1 MAQQGVYYVMDTQ
14 EKYARYVNTS
24 FVKAI
29 EPVVVERAA
38 GAEIFG
44 ADGQTYL
51 DCFAGIAVVN
61 AGHVHP
67 RVAEAAKAQIDRLI
81 HAASYIYYVPTV
93 ADLAEVLANITPGA
107 LQKTFF
113 CNSGAEA
120 IEGALRLAKVATGK
134 REIIALQMAFHGR
147 TYGTLS
153 VTGNMARKTRGGPY
167 MSGVAFA
174 PAPYCYRCPLKLEPE
189 SCGMACADAV
199 EDVIRYQTSGDV
211 AAFIVEPVLGEG
223 GLIPLPEGY
232 LARVKEILDRHG
244 ILLIV
249 DEVQTGFGR
258 TGKLFGIDHH
268 EGIEPDMI
276 AMAKGIADG
285 FPLGAFIAPEAIADS
300 FLPGEHLSTFG
311 GNPVCCAA
319 ALANIA
325 VLQEEGLI
333 EHAAELGNWALGEL
347 RALQQQH
354 ELIGEVRGQGLMLGV
369 ELVRDRASKE
379 PAATEAARVRAIC
392 REAGVLI
399 GVGGQ
404 FGNVLRLQP
413 PLVITQEQL
422 AHVIRTVS
430 EALAACH

>member
-1 MAQQGVYYVMDTQ
+1 MDTR

-38 GAEIFG
+38 GAEICG
-44 ADGQTYL
+44 ADGQIYL

-67 RVAEAAKAQIDRLI
+67 RVAEA
-81 HAASYIYYVPTV
+81 
-93 ADLAEVLANITPGA
+93 
-107 LQKTFF
+107 
-113 CNSGAEA
+113 
-120 IEGALRLAKVATGK
+120 ATGK

-189 SCGMACADAV
+189 SCGLACADAV
-199 EDVIRYQTSGDV
+199 EDVIHYQTSGDV
-211 AAFIVEPVLGEG
+211 AAFIVEPALGEG

-276 AMAKGIADG
+276 AMAIGIADG

-311 GNPVCCAA
+311 GN
-319 ALANIA
+319 
-325 VLQEEGLI
+325 
-333 EHAAELGNWALGEL
+333 
-347 RALQQQH
+347 
-354 ELIGEVRGQGLMLGV
+354 
-369 ELVRDRASKE
+369 
-379 PAATEAARVRAIC
+379 
-392 REAGVLI
+392 
-399 GVGGQ
+399 
-404 FGNVLRLQP
+404 
-413 PLVITQEQL
+413 
-422 AHVIRTVS
+422 
-430 EALAACH
+430 

>member
-1 MAQQGVYYVMDTQ
+1 MAQQGVCYIMDTR

-29 EPVVVERAA
+29 EPIVVERAT
-38 GAEIFG
+38 GAEICG
-44 ADGQTYL
+44 ADGHTYL

-120 IEGALRLAKVATGK
+120 IEGALRMAKVATGK

-153 VTGNMARKTRGGPY
+153 ITGNMARKTRGGPY

-189 SCGMACADAV
+189 SCGLACADAV

-232 LARVKEILDRHG
+232 LAHVKEILDRHG

-258 TGKLFGIDHH
+258 TGKLFSIEHH
-268 EGIEPDMI
+268 QGIEPDII

-325 VLQEEGLI
+325 VLQDEGLI
-333 EHAAELGNWALGEL
+333 EHAAELGHWALGEL
-347 RALQQQH
+347 RALLQQH
-354 ELIGEVRGQGLMLGV
+354 KLIGDVRGQGLMLGI

-404 FGNVLRLQP
+404 FANVLRLQP
-413 PLVITQEQL
+413 PLVITREQL
-422 AHVIRTVS
+422 AHAMRTVS
-430 EALAACH
+430 GALDACH